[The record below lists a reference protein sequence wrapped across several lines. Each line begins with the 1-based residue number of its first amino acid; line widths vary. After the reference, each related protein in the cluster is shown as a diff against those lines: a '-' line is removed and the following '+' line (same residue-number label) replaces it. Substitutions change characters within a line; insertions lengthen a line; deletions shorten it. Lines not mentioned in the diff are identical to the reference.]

1 MKRILYI
8 TVFLL
13 SLSLLANFYFIFQD
27 QPTPPAPAVIN
38 GNSAVKNDTRNIGL
52 PLGYTLD
59 RFQVEKISTTTCA
72 RHEDCRTPFEYLVQS
87 RCPFT
92 SLCLNSRC
100 SVVCPGQDMDQ

>member
-13 SLSLLANFYFIFQD
+13 SLSLSANLYFIFRD
-27 QPTPPAPAVIN
+27 QPTALAPTDIN
-38 GNSAVKNDTRNIGL
+38 GSSAVNNDTGNIGL

-72 RHEDCRTPFEYLVQS
+72 RHEDCQTPFEYLVQS

-92 SLCLNSRC
+92 SLCLNGLC
-100 SVVCPGQDMDQ
+100 SVVCPGNDESK